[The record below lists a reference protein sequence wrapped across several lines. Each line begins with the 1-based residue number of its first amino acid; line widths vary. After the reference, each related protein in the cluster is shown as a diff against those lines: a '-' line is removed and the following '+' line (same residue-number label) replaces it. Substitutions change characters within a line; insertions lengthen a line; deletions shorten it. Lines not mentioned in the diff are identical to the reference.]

1 MTLRHME
8 IYIAVYQT
16 GNVTKA
22 AEALFITQPA
32 VTRAVQEIEKYYG
45 TRLFDRINR
54 RLYVTEAGKRFYAYA
69 LHMVDSFEQMER
81 GMRNWDE
88 TGVLCIGAS
97 ITAGTF
103 LLPKVIV
110 SFKEKHPG
118 VKLKA
123 TVSNGKNLQDAL
135 LNNLLDFAV
144 IEGNITDEFLC
155 QECIANDVLVPV
167 LPPDSKY
174 KNAAVALAEL
184 TAEPLLLREHGSAV
198 RASVDHI
205 LAVHGLYGE
214 PVLESVSTEAILQ
227 AVHMG
232 LGISFLPEQL
242 AWQSIQMGFVSTC
255 GIEDET
261 LGRKIHLVW
270 HKHKF
275 LTSSAKEAMDLFRET
290 LHHGSDS
297 TEDRP

>member
-8 IYIAVYQT
+8 IYIAVYQA

-97 ITAGTF
+97 ITVGTF

-110 SFKEKHPG
+110 SFKKKHPE

-144 IEGNITDEFLC
+144 IEGNIMDEFLC
-155 QECIANDVLVPV
+155 RECIANDILVPV
-167 LPPDSKY
+167 LPQGSKY
-174 KNAAVALAEL
+174 KDTVVSLEELA
-184 TAEPLLLREHGSAV
+184 AEPLLLREHGSAV
-198 RASVDHI
+198 RAFVDHI
-205 LAVHGLYGE
+205 FAVHGLCGK

-232 LGISFLPEQL
+232 LGISFLPGQL
-242 AWQSIQMGFVSTC
+242 AQQSIQSGFVTTC
-255 GIEDET
+255 GIKDET

-275 LTSSAKEAMDLFRET
+275 LTGSAKEAMGLFRESFNNE
-290 LHHGSDS
+290 SDR
-297 TEDRP
+297 TEH

>member
-88 TGVLCIGAS
+88 TGVLCIGTS
-97 ITAGTF
+97 ITVGTF
-103 LLPKVIV
+103 LLPKVIAA
-110 SFKEKHPG
+110 FREKHPG

-144 IEGNITDEFLC
+144 IEGNIADEFLC
-155 QECIANDVLVPV
+155 RECIANDVLVPV

-174 KNAAVALAEL
+174 KNTSPGLAEL
-184 TAEPLLLREHGSAV
+184 ANEPLLLRERGSAV
-198 RASVDHI
+198 RTCVDHVF
-205 LAVHGLYGE
+205 AVHGLCGD

-242 AWQSIQMGFVSTC
+242 ARQSIQTGFVSAC
-255 GIEDET
+255 RIKDEAF
-261 LGRKIHLVW
+261 GRKIHLVW

-275 LTSSAKEAMDLFRET
+275 LTGPAKEAMDLFRENA
-290 LHHGSDS
+290 
-297 TEDRP
+297 TEIQKYFSC